1 MDPDFRARIVSVA
14 EQWIG
19 TPYRHQGFK
28 QGVGCDC
35 LGLLRGVW
43 QAIYGSEPEKPR
55 AYSRDWAEFDASDA
69 LMAAAARHLVK
80 TDRLLPG
87 TVILFRWREGMAAKH
102 VGIATGPDRFIHAY
116 ERMAVTQSPLV
127 PHWKRRIAGLFD
139 FPEPTEY

>member
-19 TPYRHQGFK
+19 TPYRHQGSK

-43 QAIYGSEPEKPR
+43 RAMYGTEPEKPG
-55 AYSRDWAEFDASDA
+55 AYSRDWAEFDAGDA
-69 LMAAAARHLVK
+69 LM
-80 TDRLLPG
+80 DQLLPG

-102 VGIATGPDRFIHAY
+102 VGIATGSDRFIHAY

-139 FPEPTEY
+139 FPEPTEF